1 MYKYLWLVG
10 VVCHAYSPVQAQE
23 QSNSLA
29 NTIEINGQ
37 AYVDVQ
43 PDLAIIT
50 ASISHLSS
58 TLKTSKERVDSVYQK
73 SVSAMQNSGVDAKD
87 IKGESL
93 RAYPE
98 LVWEKQ
104 RQVKKGERVTRQ
116 LVITV
121 RDLESYA
128 EVVAALL
135 FVGVSNIDNTTAG
148 FSNPNEGR
156 QLALGLAADNAVA
169 NAGFLAA
176 RLGRK
181 LGTVRR
187 IVDRSVVNQAP
198 VYTGVQMMRAEAM
211 DTAAVPE
218 ENFGTERVNA
228 SVFVEFEL
236 E

>member
-1 MYKYLWLVG
+1 MNKYWWMIGAVYFAGLPL
-10 VVCHAYSPVQAQE
+10 QAQE
-23 QSNSLA
+23 QTNI
-29 NTIEINGQ
+29 IEINGQ

-43 PDLAIIT
+43 PDLVIVM

-58 TLKTSKERVDSVYQK
+58 SLATSKEQVDEVYQK
-73 SVSAMQNSGVDAKD
+73 SVNAMQNLNIEAKD

-104 RQVKKGERVTRQ
+104 RQVNKGERVTRQ

-121 RDLESYA
+121 RNLESYA

-135 FVGVSNIDNTTAG
+135 SAGVSNIDNTTAG

-176 RLGRK
+176 RLGRE
-181 LGTVRR
+181 LVTVKR
-187 IVDRSVVNQAP
+187 IVDRSVANQLP
-198 VYTGVQMMRAEAM
+198 VCARAQMMRAESM
-211 DTAAVPE
+211 DAAAVPE
-218 ENFGTERVNA
+218 ENFGTERINA

>member
-10 VVCHAYSPVQAQE
+10 VVCHAFLPVQAQE

-29 NTIEINGQ
+29 NVIEINGQ
-37 AYVDVQ
+37 AHVDVQ
-43 PDLAIIT
+43 PDLAMVS

-58 TLKTSKERVDSVYQK
+58 TLKTSKERVDEIYQK
-73 SVSAMQNSGVDAKD
+73 SVTAMQGLGIESED
-87 IKGESL
+87 IKSESL

-98 LVWEKQ
+98 FAWEKQ
-104 RQVKKGERVTRQ
+104 RQVKKGERVIRQ
-116 LVITV
+116 LVVTV
-121 RDLESYA
+121 RDLDSYA
-128 EVVAALL
+128 EIVAALL
-135 FVGVSNIDNTTAG
+135 SAGVGSIDNTTAG

-169 NAGFLAA
+169 NASFLAA

-181 LGTVRR
+181 LGSVRR
-187 IVDRSVVNQAP
+187 IVDRSVVSQAP
-198 VYTGVQMMRAEAM
+198 VFTGVQMMRAESM
-211 DTAAVPE
+211 DAAAVPE

-228 SVFVEFEL
+228 NVFVEFEL